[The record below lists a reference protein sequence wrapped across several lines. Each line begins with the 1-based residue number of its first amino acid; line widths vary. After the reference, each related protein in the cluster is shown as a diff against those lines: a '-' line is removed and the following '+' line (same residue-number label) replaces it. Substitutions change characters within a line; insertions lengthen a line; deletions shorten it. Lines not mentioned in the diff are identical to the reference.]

1 MTRFITY
8 TNIID
13 MIISLIWKCLLCDH
27 NNDVIILMTWSYH
40 WWHVQI
46 NLYYDINGMI
56 TWFFISFMLLGSCSI
71 DFIDMIDYDRN
82 DSCYWLPWLTSVE
95 MIATF
100 NWHDWHPTFCN
111 IFKNPSYL
119 LLKWSSPSPNLT
131 WRGNNNN
138 NNNETLT
145 SQRPECSASG
155 KKLLLLGYM

>member
-13 MIISLIWKCLLCDH
+13 MIISLIWKCLLCVH

-131 WRGNNNN
+131 CRGK
-138 NNNETLT
+138 TQT

-155 KKLLLLGYM
+155 KK